1 MRVIIFYLQQI
12 GSEPWRGSRIFL
24 AGDELTDA
32 ILVLLFLMRFF
43 SILLFRSF
51 PMEIDQSTL

>member
-1 MRVIIFYLQQI
+1 MFYLQQI
-12 GSEPWRGSRIFL
+12 GSEPWRGRRIFL

-32 ILVLLFLMRFF
+32 ILVLPFLMRFF

-51 PMEIDQSTL
+51 PMEQDRSTL